1 MKQPAVHIM
10 ASKRNGM
17 LYTGRHLRSTAT
29 SPSDRERLMPGFT
42 SRYGCNLLVWDE
54 RHDEMPAAI
63 VQEKQIEAGSRGKK
77 LRLIEGVNPH
87 WRDRYD
93 DLV

>member
-1 MKQPAVHIM
+1 
-10 ASKRNGM
+10 
-17 LYTGRHLRSTAT
+17 
-29 SPSDRERLMPGFT
+29 
-42 SRYGCNLLVWDE
+42 LLVWDE